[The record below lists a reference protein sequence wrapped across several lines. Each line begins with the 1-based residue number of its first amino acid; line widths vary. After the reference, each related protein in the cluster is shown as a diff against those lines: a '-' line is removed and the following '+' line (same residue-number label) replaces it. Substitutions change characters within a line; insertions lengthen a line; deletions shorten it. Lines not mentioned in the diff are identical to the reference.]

1 MSAIMQ
7 VPQGSTLALAVL
19 LPLIAWR
26 VYARFKRMVGRQR
39 LTKYRLWIQL
49 SLFPALV
56 VLVALAASSNV
67 NALASF
73 GLSLAGG
80 AVLGRYGLG
89 KTTFEAV
96 PGKLFYT
103 PNAHLGIALSVLFV
117 LRIAYRVMEVY
128 VLAPSLSHG
137 SSEFAQ
143 SPLTLFVFGLLAG
156 YYISYAVG
164 LALWRARVLRA
175 KRLRLEAE
183 PGEP

>member
-1 MSAIMQ
+1 VQ
-7 VPQGSTLALAVL
+7 TPQGSTLALAVL

-26 VYARFKRMVGRQR
+26 VYSRFKRMVGRQR

-49 SLFPALV
+49 SLFPTLV
-56 VLVALAASSNV
+56 VLVAIAASSNMK
-67 NALASF
+67 ALAAF

-80 AVLGRYGLG
+80 AALGRYGLR

-96 PGKLFYT
+96 PGNLFYT
-103 PNAHLGIALSVLFV
+103 PNAHLGIALSLLFIV
-117 LRIAYRVMEVY
+117 RIAYRIAEVY
-128 VLAPSLSHG
+128 VLAPALG
-137 SSEFAQ
+137 RGASEFAQ

-164 LALWRARVLRA
+164 LALWRARVLKA

-183 PGEP
+183 PGDP